1 MAKRIS
7 IINFK
12 GGVGKTTLA
21 LNLAGALSQF
31 HRKKVLLM
39 DVDHQSSLSLVVL
52 KATEWEDRVGQ
63 GKTINAIFEPFVN
76 SEKRLPGAEIIVRQP
91 YYDWQYPG
99 LDIVPASLQL
109 DEIELDLTSTSIGD
123 PIESEWKK
131 RSLICDW
138 IEKNGIDEEYDY
150 IIFDC
155 PPATKIVTQNAIA
168 ASQGYVI
175 PVIPDSVSTRGVPHL
190 ISRVFT
196 KIDKKYSSLAE
207 FLKTKGKNISPIY
220 EPNTKLVGIVISKIK
235 TSGPA
240 ISGYTSDQ
248 TTYLRDLERGE
259 YSKYIVK
266 PYIVEGVGVPEAL
279 SAGAPV
285 YSLYSNPNIDNRGF
299 KEIFKNVSQDL
310 KQRIDAI

>member
-12 GGVGKTTLA
+12 GGVGKTALA
-21 LNLAGALSQF
+21 LNLAGALSHF

-52 KATEWEDRVGQ
+52 KTTEWNDRVGQ
-63 GKTINAIFEPFVN
+63 GKTINAIFETFVN
-76 SEKRLPGAEIIVRQP
+76 SEKRLPGAEIIARQP
-91 YYDWQYPG
+91 YNRGMYPG

-109 DEIELDLTSTSIGD
+109 DETELELTSTSLGD

-131 RSLICDW
+131 RSLVCDW
-138 IEKNGIDEEYDY
+138 IEKNGIDKEYDY

-155 PPATKIVTQNAIA
+155 PPATKIVTQNAIT
-168 ASQGYVI
+168 ASHGYVI

-190 ISRVFT
+190 ISKVLT

-207 FLKTKGKNISPIY
+207 FLKAEGKNINPIY

-235 TSGPA
+235 TSGMA
-240 ISGYTSDQ
+240 RSGYTSDQ
-248 TTYLRDLERGE
+248 TRHLKELKKGE
-259 YSKYIVK
+259 HSDHIVE
-266 PYIVEGVGVPEAL
+266 PYIVEGVGVPESL
-279 SAGAPV
+279 SYGAPV
-285 YSLYSNPNIDNRGF
+285 YFLSNPNIERMEF
-299 KEIFKNVSQDL
+299 KNIFKKISEEL
-310 KQRIDAI
+310 KKRIDAI